1 VTAPESTSAAPEST
15 TTAEGDTV
23 APRNKHEQDDSRTV
37 VTRRPRRGKLAAGG
51 LLAPA
56 LLGLSISFVLP
67 VLWMIRMAFNEGAGS
82 GVVIE
87 TFTLTTILDPLT
99 DSYYWGVIWN
109 TFSMGF
115 VSALLCIIVSYPLAL
130 FLARTL
136 SRWKGI
142 LIAIA
147 LAPLLSSDVVRT
159 YGWMVI
165 LAPDGILNSAL
176 LSLGIISEP
185 LQLANSMPGV
195 IIGLVQIFMPYAI
208 LAMISGFGRL
218 NTQLEEAA
226 SSLGANRLT
235 TFLRITFPLSL
246 PGILTAFLLIF
257 VLSISTFVTPRLL
270 GGGRVQVLA
279 TAIYDQTTELLNW
292 PFAAALAVILLLL
305 FGTVVGLYQALTKKL
320 EGE

>member
-1 VTAPESTSAAPEST
+1 MST
-15 TTAEGDTV
+15 TQAISTREASGRAKPSGTQERRTAR
-23 APRNKHEQDDSRTV
+23 RNRLTS
-37 VTRRPRRGKLAAGG
+37 GG
-51 LLAPA
+51 LLVPA
-56 LLGLSISFVLP
+56 LIGLTISFIVP
-67 VLWMIRMAFNEGAGS
+67 MLWMIRMAFNEGAGS

-87 TFTLTTILDPLT
+87 TFTLQTILDPLT
-99 DSYYWGVIWN
+99 DSYYWWVIWN
-109 TFSMGF
+109 TFSMG
-115 VSALLCIIVSYPLAL
+115 VISATLCIIVSYPIAL
-130 FLARTL
+130 FLTRTM

-147 LAPLLSSDVVRT
+147 LAPLLTSDVVRT

-165 LAPDGILNSAL
+165 LSNDGILNTAL
-176 LSLGIISEP
+176 MNLGIISSP
-185 LQLANSMPGV
+185 LQLANNMSGV

-218 NTQLEEAA
+218 SPQLEEAA
-226 SSLGANRLT
+226 SSLGANRFT
-235 TFLRITFPLSL
+235 TFLRITLPLSL
-246 PGILTAFLLIF
+246 PGILTAFLLVF

-270 GGGRVQVLA
+270 GGGVVQVLA

-292 PFAAALAVILLLL
+292 PFAAALAVILLIL